1 MATNTNK
8 PAATATSGQP
18 TSSSSQP
25 VIMEEFRDIC
35 GQTPQHRYREK
46 KAVGKGSFGTVWQM
60 VQNST
65 GRVVVGKFMDTT
77 KMTEK
82 NRNFALGEAVNAAK
96 CEHPNIIEF
105 IEKFEKNGK
114 LLLVFEYAD
123 AGDLFAQ
130 VNARAPSRYFRESE
144 ILLIMAQL
152 CLSLNHLHER
162 RMMHRDLKTPN
173 IFLTTCGL
181 IKLGDFG
188 FSRQYEDAL
197 STDVGST
204 FCGTPYYLAPELWN
218 QAPYSKKADIWS
230 LGVILY
236 ELMSLKKP
244 FTGNGMRELIDRV
257 IAGKFHALPNH
268 YSAPLIT
275 LCTAMLSVDPRQRP
289 SIKVIFQNEAMRQGG
304 LLTLRK
310 NVPRLSG
317 VPEAVRNAMIKDIE
331 DILGDDAK
339 GLNQPQDSPQSAT
352 PVAATA

>member
-1 MATNTNK
+1 MSNK
-8 PAATATSGQP
+8 PSSSNAPAP
-18 TSSSSQP
+18 SSSSQP
-25 VIMEEFRDIC
+25 VIMEEFRDLV

-60 VQNST
+60 IQNST

-82 NRNFALGEAVNAAK
+82 NRNFALGEAANAAK
-96 CEHPNIIEF
+96 CNHPNIVEY
-105 IEKFEKNGK
+105 IEKFERNGK

-152 CLSLNHLHER
+152 CLALHHLHEQ

-244 FTGNGMRELIDRV
+244 FTGNGMRELIDRA
-257 IAGKFHALPNH
+257 ISGKFQPLPNH
-268 YSAPLIT
+268 YSPALIQ
-275 LCTAMLSVDPRQRP
+275 LCTAMLCVDPKQRP
-289 SIKVIFQNEAMRQGG
+289 SIKTIFQNEAMRQGG
-304 LLTLRK
+304 LLTLKK

-317 VPEAVRNAMIKDIE
+317 VPEKVRNDMVRDIE
-331 DILGDDAK
+331 EILAA
-339 GLNQPQDSPQSAT
+339 QSR
-352 PVAATA
+352 PVEASA

>member
-1 MATNTNK
+1 
-8 PAATATSGQP
+8 
-18 TSSSSQP
+18 
-25 VIMEEFRDIC
+25 MEEFRPIV
-35 GQTPQHRYREK
+35 GLEPHHLYRPRK
-46 KAVGKGSFGTVWQM
+46 VAGKGSFGTVWQM

-82 NRNFALGEAVNAAK
+82 NRNFALGEAANAAK
-96 CEHPNIIEF
+96 CNHPNIVEF
-105 IEKFEKNGK
+105 IERFERNGK

-152 CLSLNHLHER
+152 CLSLNHLHEQ

-188 FSRQYEDAL
+188 FSRQYDDSL

-236 ELMSLKKP
+236 ELMTLKKP

-257 IAGKFHALPNH
+257 IAGKYQPLPTH
-268 YSAPLIT
+268 YSPALIQ
-275 LCTAMLSVDPRQRP
+275 LCTAMLSVDPKQRP
-289 SIKVIFQNEAMRQGG
+289 SIKTIFYNEAMRTGG
-304 LLTLRK
+304 LLTLAR
-310 NVPRLSG
+310 NVPRLTG
-317 VPEAVRNAMIKDIE
+317 ATEEIRHAIV
-331 DILGDDAK
+331 GDVKRLLDAQKAHAAK
-339 GLNQPQDSPQSAT
+339 GAGQ
-352 PVAATA
+352 